1 MGVTLILLGFIFGS
15 VYNPKSGGMVGIFI
29 AVALWTVLFLVT
41 YSSGSKILLA
51 VSGAK
56 EVTKNVHPQLY
67 NVVEEMKIASGHPF
81 MPKVYIIDSPAP
93 NAFAT
98 GLKPD
103 NTAVAV
109 TAGLLT
115 KLNRDEKELN
125 I

>member
-1 MGVTLILLGFIFGS
+1 MYAIRS
-15 VYNPKSGGMVGIFI
+15 Y
-29 AVALWTVLFLVT
+29 
-41 YSSGSKILLA
+41 Y
-51 VSGAK
+51 
-56 EVTKNVHPQLY
+56 E
-67 NVVEEMKIASGHPF
+67 IASGHPF

-115 KLNRDEKELN
+115 KLNRDELQGVIAHEMSHIVN
-125 I
+125 RA